1 MDGDGTAGGEGDA
14 NTAEDEVAKSLWR
27 GRVSK
32 AAEKAFRACDSAA
45 SEWAMSANEEIELYC
60 VQEPAESFSKHK

>member
-1 MDGDGTAGGEGDA
+1 MVMEQQVERAMRTRP
-14 NTAEDEVAKSLWR
+14 EDEVAKSLWR
-27 GRVSK
+27 GRVSN